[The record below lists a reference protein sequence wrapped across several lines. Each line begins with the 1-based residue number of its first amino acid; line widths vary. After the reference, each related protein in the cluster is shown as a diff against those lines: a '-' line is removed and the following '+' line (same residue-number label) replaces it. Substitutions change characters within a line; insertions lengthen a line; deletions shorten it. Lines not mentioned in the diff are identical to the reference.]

1 MKKNYTDFFNKLKE
15 IFKGKDDYYL
25 ETYEDTDKKIKGK
38 LYGHI
43 GKWFIIVPL
52 LLLVGV
58 ILYKA
63 IPAII
68 NLQMN
73 KANVTN
79 EEKKIKNTQMTFSN
93 DEMWKMQSEEKQK
106 KLETNVD
113 EVKTDVKEIKE
124 TLKTSI
130 ETISTNIDK
139 SIKTNQ
145 EVTENLKSELTN
157 KIENTKQD
165 IENVKSESLVN
176 IEKLKNS
183 NELQVNDSNT
193 KLDPNKLVQFNP
205 QKPNNVNTNNEIPKI
220 NLNTNK
226 SDYEYVEIGQS
237 SSININ
243 TLEKNEED
251 KEIKEFYLSGGF
263 AVGTLLTGGNFNT
276 LSEGEKDT
284 IPVTL
289 SIDSKLKTPNNEEM
303 DLRDCFVRGAGKA
316 DFTSQTAEVT
326 LTNIQCNLIDSKGN
340 HYKINKEIIGWLWDE
355 NGEYGAKG
363 RLITKEGEIISKA
376 LPLAFMQTAMEIMTN
391 KSQQTTTNRDGVIS
405 LTGTSA
411 AFGANASDTI
421 IDKIGDKWLKYM
433 DGLNP
438 KVNLRPGRQL
448 VVQFQGGE
456 NLKIEKVTPA
466 DIENFKKTFDE
477 GENYEE

>member
-145 EVTENLKSELTN
+145 EVTEKLKSE
-157 KIENTKQD
+157 
-165 IENVKSESLVN
+165 
-176 IEKLKNS
+176 
-183 NELQVNDSNT
+183 
-193 KLDPNKLVQFNP
+193 
-205 QKPNNVNTNNEIPKI
+205 
-220 NLNTNK
+220 
-226 SDYEYVEIGQS
+226 
-237 SSININ
+237 
-243 TLEKNEED
+243 
-251 KEIKEFYLSGGF
+251 
-263 AVGTLLTGGNFNT
+263 
-276 LSEGEKDT
+276 
-284 IPVTL
+284 
-289 SIDSKLKTPNNEEM
+289 
-303 DLRDCFVRGAGKA
+303 
-316 DFTSQTAEVT
+316 
-326 LTNIQCNLIDSKGN
+326 
-340 HYKINKEIIGWLWDE
+340 
-355 NGEYGAKG
+355 
-363 RLITKEGEIISKA
+363 
-376 LPLAFMQTAMEIMTN
+376 
-391 KSQQTTTNRDGVIS
+391 
-405 LTGTSA
+405 
-411 AFGANASDTI
+411 
-421 IDKIGDKWLKYM
+421 
-433 DGLNP
+433 
-438 KVNLRPGRQL
+438 
-448 VVQFQGGE
+448 
-456 NLKIEKVTPA
+456 
-466 DIENFKKTFDE
+466 
-477 GENYEE
+477 

>member
-106 KLETNVD
+106 KLETNVV

-220 NLNTNK
+220 NINSNK
-226 SDYEYVEIGQS
+226 NDFEYVEIGQS

-243 TLEKNEED
+243 TLEKKEED
-251 KEIKEFYLSGGF
+251 KEPKEFYLSGGF
-263 AVGTLLTGGNFNT
+263 AVATLLTGGNFNT
-276 LSEGEKDT
+276 LSDGEKDT

-303 DLRDCFVRGAGKA
+303 DLRECFVRGAGKA
-316 DFTSQTAEVT
+316 DFTSQTAVVT
-326 LTNIQCNLIDSKGN
+326 LTNLQCNLVDSKGN
-340 HYKINKEIIGWLWDE
+340 HYKINKKINGWLWDE

-391 KSQQTTTNRDGVIS
+391 KSKQTTTNRDGVIDV
-405 LTGTSA
+405 TGTSA
-411 AFGANASDTI
+411 AFGANASSTI

-448 VVQFQGGE
+448 VVQFEGGE
-456 NLKIEKVTPA
+456 SLKIEKDTPA